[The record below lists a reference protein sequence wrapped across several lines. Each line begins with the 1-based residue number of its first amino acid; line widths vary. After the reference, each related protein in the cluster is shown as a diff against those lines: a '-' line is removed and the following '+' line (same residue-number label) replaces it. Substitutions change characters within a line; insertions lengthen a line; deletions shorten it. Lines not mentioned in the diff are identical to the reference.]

1 MRKRLLGLAL
11 VIIMILG
18 CSMTTFAKTPEESG
32 VKAVTTEVK
41 EWGKA
46 IDSIQDLF
54 ESLGDAVAVCKAW

>member
-32 VKAVTTEVK
+32 VKEVTTEVK
-41 EWGKA
+41 EWGKVRYQGCGKGNWHFQG
-46 IDSIQDLF
+46 S
-54 ESLGDAVAVCKAW
+54 GR

>member
-32 VKAVTTEVK
+32 VKEVTTEVK

-54 ESLGDAVAVCKAW
+54 